1 MKQDETIGD
10 QEYLDDTICK
20 SLPYRTSKPISEYF
34 SEKPNETKIE
44 VYKRNIKFDVIIVGN
59 EPIISLIVARALSDC
74 GIKVC
79 IINRIEESVGF
90 EGGVSIPSFI
100 GFLLSSLNIETY
112 PFVDKKS
119 FIKTLIN
126 HAKKKSL
133 IHYYGENYRVR
144 DFGYDGNMNYF
155 LADISRR
162 KKRTDVD
169 RFIDTCLEKKAHH
182 LTAYLPRALKI
193 KQLIG
198 SELIVN
204 HWVNFLQ
211 GWTTEKRGSLL
222 SFITNRPN
230 TSMLFGG
237 DRIATKVKDES
248 QAQKILKE
256 EVEKLVSVV
265 EQLKVKYGTK

>member
-1 MKQDETIGD
+1 MKQDKTTGD
-10 QEYLDDTICK
+10 HEYLDDTICEG
-20 SLPYRTSKPISEYF
+20 LPYRTSQPISEYF
-34 SEKPNETKIE
+34 SDKPNDTNIE
-44 VYKRNIKFDVIIVGN
+44 VYKRNVKFDVIIVGN
-59 EPIISLIVARALSDC
+59 EPIISLIVARALSDN

-90 EGGVSIPSFI
+90 EGVFSIPSFI
-100 GFLLSSLNIETY
+100 GFLLSRLNIEAY

-119 FIKTLIN
+119 FIKTLIK
-126 HAKKKSL
+126 HAKQKGL

-155 LADISRR
+155 LADISRS
-162 KKRTDVD
+162 KKRTEVD
-169 RFIDTCLEKKAHH
+169 RFIDTCLDKKAHN

-198 SELIVN
+198 RQLIVN

-211 GWTTEKRGSLL
+211 GWKAEKRGSLL
-222 SFITNRPN
+222 SFTTNRPN

-237 DRIATKVKDES
+237 DRIATKVKDEGE
-248 QAQKILKE
+248 AQKILKE
-256 EVEKLVSVV
+256 EVEKLVFVV
-265 EQLKVKYGTK
+265 EQLRAKCGTS